1 MSTAKNIAKT
11 MGAALLAAFA
21 FAAPSQ
27 AQSVDFTNAAFVQ
40 VSINPTSIPV
50 GAADFCHRRPSECA
64 PYAHPIANETLTD
77 TRWNQLVQVNAM
89 VNATIIPVSDQE
101 LYGVEEFWTYPTSGY
116 GDCEDFALEKRRQ
129 LIDLGWA
136 PSTLMI
142 AVVRQ
147 ANGEG
152 HAVLMVRTDRGD
164 LVLDNQDGTIR
175 VWNETPYRYL
185 KRQSQLSFAQ
195 WVDISDDRTTIVT
208 ASAGR

>member
-1 MSTAKNIAKT
+1 MSTAKTIAKT
-11 MGAALLAAFA
+11 IGAALLAAIA
-21 FAAPSQ
+21 FAAPAH
-27 AQSVDFTNAAFVQ
+27 AQNIDFTNVAFVQ

-50 GAADFCHRRPSECA
+50 GAADFCHRRAAECA
-64 PYAHPIANETLTD
+64 PYKHPIAAETLTD
-77 TRWNQLVQVNAM
+77 ARWMELLQVNAS
-89 VNATIIPVSDQE
+89 VNTNIKPMSDME

-116 GDCEDFALEKRRQ
+116 GDCEDYALEKRRQ
-129 LIDLGWA
+129 LMELGWA
-136 PSTLMI
+136 PSTLLI

-164 LVLDNQDGTIR
+164 LVLDNQAGEVR
-175 VWNETPYRYL
+175 LWNETPYRYL

>member
-1 MSTAKNIAKT
+1 MSTASNIAKIL
-11 MGAALLAAFA
+11 GAALLAAIA
-21 FAAPSQ
+21 FAAPAK

-50 GAADFCHRRPSECA
+50 GAADFCHRRGAECA
-64 PYAHPIANETLTD
+64 PYKNPIAAENLTD
-77 TRWNQLVQVNAM
+77 MRWSQLVQVNAA
-89 VNATIIPVSDQE
+89 VNAAVTPVSDKE

-164 LVLDNQDGTIR
+164 LVLDNQAGDIR
-175 VWNETPYRYL
+175 LWNETPYRYL

>member
-50 GAADFCHRRPSECA
+50 GAADFCHRRAGECA
-64 PYAHPIANETLTD
+64 PYAHPVANETLTD
-77 TRWNQLVQVNAM
+77 MRWGQLVQVNAT

-195 WVDISDDRTTIVT
+195 WVDISDDRATIVT

>member
-1 MSTAKNIAKT
+1 MSTATNIAKSI
-11 MGAALLAAFA
+11 GAALLAALA
-21 FAAPSQ
+21 LTAPAH

-40 VSINPTSIPV
+40 VSVNPTSVPI
-50 GAADFCHRRPSECA
+50 GAADFCHRRSNECA
-64 PYAHPIANETLTD
+64 PYRNPIAAEALTD
-77 TRWNQLVQVNAM
+77 GRWNELLQVNAQ
-89 VNATIIPVSDQE
+89 VNASIIPASDKE
-101 LYGVEEFWTYPTSGY
+101 IYGVEEFWTYPTGGY

-164 LVLDNQDGTIR
+164 LVLDNQAGEIR
-175 VWNETPYRYL
+175 LWTETPYRYL